1 MGNEH
6 PLSKAH
12 SQAEMS
18 SLRTIPVETRLAHR
32 YITALHTLESLYRNR
47 LPCAAYVEKVAHD
60 MVIDSRELRRVHAL
74 AVIAR
79 LAERKPFEI
88 KRFRFRQILAGHR
101 DQHRN
106 THGPAGSKESRLSG
120 SRQRKGHPMR
130 GVSVRDARETLAS
143 AGWRY
148 LARKQQAFDILNGT
162 ETIAQMKEDGV
173 YIDDSEVLSV
183 HEDDNYN
190 DEEAARRKTDSWL
203 SAIQELPE
211 SEGVPDEEINRISRK
226 VEGFAARLRQVPS
239 FAKLKE
245 IYTVLPD
252 KRASEAKVEEVS
264 ESSNFDCP
272 SRLAF
277 LIALYRAESLKLQ
290 ASGDYLHDFLYSQRK
305 LRLDFRREVLEKA
318 GISLHLVVENL
329 LLCSFSSLSQLAEK
343 GNRFVCLGKLIS
355 EQQRVGL
362 SEAIRETQIDYL
374 ESQMKVRDRGMAV
387 KLVESFLS
395 AKRCL
400 RASVAELRS
409 LLRDEE
415 YTKHVVQC
423 LHGKPFGIVETM
435 GDEVSPSVF
444 VERAVVEHFGDLSQA
459 RAASFAKVI
468 GSWRASSGSKYVVE
482 DKFSLT
488 IDEKV
493 TAYCKIH
500 ADRTKHDR
508 NTWAQFEASW
518 GLFSVIC
525 QRTTIADPVEATIRI
540 LNEDKEGSGFLNWLS
555 SESLEKI
562 CVCVGT
568 NGDDAVTL
576 RNFANSFVP
585 STCD

>member
-6 PLSKAH
+6 PLSNVH
-12 SQAEMS
+12 PRVEMS
-18 SLRTIPVETRLAHR
+18 SLRAIPVETRLAHR
-32 YITALHTLESLYRNR
+32 YITALHTLDSVYRNR

-101 DQHRN
+101 DQHRI
-106 THGPAGSKESRLSG
+106 TRSLAGSKESRLSG
-120 SRQRKGHPMR
+120 PRRRKGHPMR
-130 GVSVRDARETLAS
+130 GESIRDARETLAS

-148 LARKQQAFDILNGT
+148 LHRKQRAFDVLNGT

-190 DEEAARRKTDSWL
+190 DEEAARQKTNSWF
-203 SAIQELPE
+203 SAIRELPD

-226 VEGFAARLRQVPS
+226 VEGFAGRLRQVPS

-245 IYTVLPD
+245 ICTVLPD
-252 KRASEAKVEEVS
+252 KRDSEAKVEQVS

-290 ASGDYLHDFLYSQRK
+290 ASADYLHDSLHSQGK
-305 LRLDFRREVLEKA
+305 LRLEFRREVLEKA
-318 GISLHLVVENL
+318 GISLHLVVEKL

-355 EQQRVGL
+355 EQDRVRL
-362 SEAIRETQIDYL
+362 SEAVRETQIDCL
-374 ESQMKVRDRGMAV
+374 ESQMKVRDRRIAV

-400 RASVAELRS
+400 RASIAELRS
-409 LLRDEE
+409 LLGDEE
-415 YTKHVVQC
+415 YTNHVVEC
-423 LHGKPFGIVETM
+423 LHGNPFGIVNILA
-435 GDEVSPSVF
+435 DEGRPSVF
-444 VERAVVEHFGDLSQA
+444 VERAVVDHFGDLSQA
-459 RAASFAKVI
+459 RAASFANVI
-468 GSWRASSGSKYVVE
+468 GSWTASSGSKCVVE

-488 IDEKV
+488 VDEKLA
-493 TAYCKIH
+493 AYCKIH

-508 NTWAQFEASW
+508 NTWAEFEASW
-518 GLFSVIC
+518 GLFRVIC
-525 QRTTIADPVEATIRI
+525 QRTTIADPVEATIRV
-540 LNEDKEGSGFLNWLS
+540 LNEDKGGSGFLNWLS

-562 CVCVGT
+562 CVRVGT

-576 RNFANSFVP
+576 RSFANAFVP
-585 STCD
+585 SICD